1 MAATTRKSNKRSAPL
16 NEMLPSSSSS
26 ASASPRTAK
35 KRKAALKQRHSMNA
49 TNSNSNSSKAQSKSN
64 STTANDS
71 TRPSRPLSAYN
82 IFFQVARRVILA
94 HLEDESHQITH
105 ITQDQVDE
113 VVREHRASKLVKRL
127 HRKTHGRISFHQL
140 NARIA
145 AQWRHFRV
153 HGHGMELL
161 HQQAHVEK
169 QEYLQRVAEW
179 QEQQQGATEGD
190 EEEPAVV
197 SDAASGGASV
207 SASSTSSLGE
217 PQPEDSLMVQELP
230 TTEDEL
236 LLATSVLTNT
246 TATTTV
252 EDPLL
257 VLSSMEQEHTA
268 YPHPGGAPV
277 KNVTTSCAATS
288 TPIASSMIP
297 LVTPPTSQTTTIHSA
312 SLIDPLQF
320 MDCTLAKGPLEE
332 DPLSSMTPQEMI
344 DQYQEDSNAKQDPVV
359 GSTTSATAV

>member
-16 NEMLPSSSSS
+16 NEMLPSSSS

-49 TNSNSNSSKAQSKSN
+49 TNSNSNAGKAQSKSN

-179 QEQQQGATEGD
+179 QEQQEAEKEDDD

-217 PQPEDSLMVQELP
+217 PQPEDALMVQELP

-236 LLATSVLTNT
+236 LLATSVLATNT

-257 VLSSMEQEHTA
+257 VLSSMDQEHTA

-288 TPIASSMIP
+288 TPIAS
-297 LVTPPTSQTTTIHSA
+297 TPPTSQTTTIHSA